1 MENMQPIFDRLD
13 KIITILD
20 SINRSI
26 NPPPN
31 SHVNKS
37 IQSDHHDDDELIRS
51 NRSVFFE
58 IMIEEGFNPSEY
70 DFKDKSA
77 SIDYFVTNLG
87 KINNKRAYLSRI
99 LPPKKRHITSDLSSP
114 GVTSSPGQSIGFRQM
129 NTEEVFPGVPL
140 RKGAC
145 IYRDNPWDYTDNWI
159 KVEGYPGGYVNEFL
173 KSINKGED
181 NE

>member
-1 MENMQPIFDRLD
+1 MESMKSIIDRLD
-13 KIITILD
+13 KIIDILD

-37 IQSDHHDDDELIRS
+37 IQSDHHDDDELNRS
-51 NRSVFFE
+51 NRDVFFE
-58 IMIEEGFNPSEY
+58 IMIEEGFNPADY
-70 DFKDKSA
+70 DLRDKSA

-99 LPPKKRHITSDLSSP
+99 LPPKKRHISVDFTSP
-114 GVTSSPGQSIGFRQM
+114 GVTWSPGQSVGFRQKDV
-129 NTEEVFPGVPL
+129 EEVFPGVPL
-140 RKGAC
+140 RKGAF
-145 IYRDNPWDYTDNWI
+145 IYRDNPGEYTDNWL
-159 KVEGYPGGYVNEFL
+159 KVDGYPGGYVHEHL
-173 KSINKGED
+173 KRIKKGGD